1 MQITLDSSEIKQA
14 IVSFVRDQGIDLTN
28 TDVEVGMTAGRGV
41 NGTTATVD
49 IIPKRN
55 TTGVTGVKT
64 TFHSV
69 TNLTPGQTPRGPVT
83 IASAEEEEE
92 ALDEEISDPEL
103 NDSLDAEETEEDDED
118 APVAATNS
126 IFK

>member
-49 IIPKRN
+49 IIPKRS
-55 TTGVTGVKT
+55 TSVTGVKT
-64 TFHSV
+64 NFHSV
-69 TNLTPGQTPRGPVT
+69 TNLTPAPRGTVS
-83 IASAEEEEE
+83 IASADTEEEE
-92 ALDEEISDPEL
+92 LDEETTDP
-103 NDSLDAEETEEDDED
+103 LDLEESEEEED
-118 APVAATNS
+118 APIAATNS
-126 IFK
+126 IFN

>member
-49 IIPKRN
+49 IIPKSRA
-55 TTGVTGVKT
+55 TGSTGVKS
-64 TFHSV
+64 TFHNV
-69 TNLTPGQTPRGPVT
+69 TNLEPRTTKAEVEEKYEEEPEEETTDPVLT
-83 IASAEEEEE
+83 DPVEEEEP
-92 ALDEEISDPEL
+92 EE
-103 NDSLDAEETEEDDED
+103 EEVED
-118 APVAATNS
+118 APVAMTNS

>member
-28 TDVEVGMTAGRGV
+28 TDVEVGMTAGRGA

-49 IIPKRN
+49 IIPKN
-55 TTGVTGVKT
+55 KTTANTGVKN
-64 TFHSV
+64 TFHNVS
-69 TNLTPGQTPRGPVT
+69 NLTPRAIKEEAVVEDKEEEELGDETPDPVLEDT
-83 IASAEEEEE
+83 TEEEE
-92 ALDEEISDPEL
+92 AEEEV
-103 NDSLDAEETEEDDED
+103 E
-118 APVAATNS
+118 APATNS

>member
-28 TDVEVGMTAGRGV
+28 TDVEVGMTAGRGA

-49 IIPKRN
+49 IIPKSKPK
-55 TTGVTGVKT
+55 GATGVKN
-64 TFHSV
+64 TFHNV
-69 TNLTPGQTPRGPVT
+69 ANLVPRATKEEEEEEADLGEETPDPVL
-83 IASAEEEEE
+83 SEEVEVEDPEDPAEEEEE
-92 ALDEEISDPEL
+92 ENE
-103 NDSLDAEETEEDDED
+103 
-118 APVAATNS
+118 PVKATNS

>member
-49 IIPKRN
+49 IIPKRS
-55 TTGVTGVKT
+55 TSVTGVKT
-64 TFHSV
+64 NFHSV
-69 TNLTPGQTPRGPVT
+69 TNLTPVQTPRGTVS
-83 IASAEEEEE
+83 IASADTEEEE
-92 ALDEEISDPEL
+92 LDEETTDP
-103 NDSLDAEETEEDDED
+103 LDLEESEEEED
-118 APVAATNS
+118 APIAATNS
-126 IFK
+126 IFN

>member
-14 IVSFVRDQGIDLTN
+14 IVSFVMNQGIDLTN

-49 IIPKRN
+49 IIPKRKA
-55 TTGVTGVKT
+55 TDATGVKN
-64 TFHSV
+64 TFHNV
-69 TNLTPGQTPRGPVT
+69 TNLAPVQTPRGPVS
-83 IASAEEEEE
+83 IASADAEEEEE
-92 ALDEEISDPEL
+92 LDEETTDPVE
-103 NDSLDAEETEEDDED
+103 DAETEEEVED

-126 IFK
+126 IFN

>member
-28 TDVEVGMTAGRGV
+28 TDVEVGMTAGRGA

-49 IIPKRN
+49 IIPKN
-55 TTGVTGVKT
+55 KTTANTGVKN
-64 TFHSV
+64 TFHNVS
-69 TNLTPGQTPRGPVT
+69 NLTPRTIKEEEELGDETPDPVLEDT
-83 IASAEEEEE
+83 TEEEE
-92 ALDEEISDPEL
+92 AEEEV
-103 NDSLDAEETEEDDED
+103 E
-118 APVAATNS
+118 APATNS

>member
-49 IIPKRN
+49 IIPKRS
-55 TTGVTGVKT
+55 TSVTGVKT
-64 TFHSV
+64 NFHSV
-69 TNLTPGQTPRGPVT
+69 TNLTPAQTPRGPVT
-83 IASAEEEEE
+83 IASADAEEEEE
-92 ALDEEISDPEL
+92 LDEETTDP
-103 NDSLDAEETEEDDED
+103 LDLEESEEEED
-118 APVAATNS
+118 APIAATNS
-126 IFK
+126 IFN

>member
-28 TDVEVGMTAGRGV
+28 TDVEVGMTAGRGA

-55 TTGVTGVKT
+55 TGATGVKN
-64 TFHSV
+64 TFHNV
-69 TNLTPGQTPRGPVT
+69 ANLTPMQTPRGAVS
-83 IASAEEEEE
+83 IASADAEEEEE
-92 ALDEEISDPEL
+92 LDEEIT
-103 NDSLDAEETEEDDED
+103 DSVEDEESEEEEED

-126 IFK
+126 IFN

>member
-49 IIPKRN
+49 IIPKRS
-55 TTGVTGVKT
+55 TGATGVKT
-64 TFHSV
+64 TFHNV
-69 TNLTPGQTPRGPVT
+69 TNLTPGQTPRGTVS
-83 IASAEEEEE
+83 IASVDTEEE
-92 ALDEEISDPEL
+92 ALDEEIT
-103 NDSLDAEETEEDDED
+103 DSVEDEETEEEELED
-118 APVAATNS
+118 SPVAATNS
-126 IFK
+126 IFN

>member
-49 IIPKRN
+49 IIPKRS
-55 TTGVTGVKT
+55 TTGATGVKN
-64 TFHSV
+64 TFHNV
-69 TNLTPGQTPRGPVT
+69 ANLTSVQTPRGTVS
-83 IASAEEEEE
+83 IASADAEEEE
-92 ALDEEISDPEL
+92 LDEVITDPLDLEEL
-103 NDSLDAEETEEDDED
+103 EEEED
-118 APVAATNS
+118 APIAATNS
-126 IFK
+126 IFN

>member
-49 IIPKRN
+49 IIPKRSA
-55 TTGVTGVKT
+55 TGATGATGVKN
-64 TFHSV
+64 TFHNV
-69 TNLTPGQTPRGPVT
+69 ANLTSVQTPRGTVS
-83 IASAEEEEE
+83 IASADVEEEE
-92 ALDEEISDPEL
+92 LDEVITDP
-103 NDSLDAEETEEDDED
+103 LDLEETEEEED
-118 APVAATNS
+118 APIAATNS
-126 IFK
+126 IFN